1 MHVCGGVPMD
11 ITTTIHDTAAVL
23 SVMGRADAM
32 TAGDLEGA
40 INGRIE
46 QGDRKI
52 ILDFSGLAYISSG
65 GLRVLLA
72 TAKRLHNEG
81 DRFVLCGLSVEVQ
94 KIMNLAGF
102 TAIFS
107 IYATA
112 SDALAA
118 IKDTTAPRT

>member
-1 MHVCGGVPMD
+1 MD
-11 ITTTIHDTAAVL
+11 ITTTIHDTTAVIC
-23 SVMGRADAM
+23 VMGRVDAI
-32 TAGDLEGA
+32 TAGELEGA
-40 INGRIE
+40 INGCIE
-46 QGDRKI
+46 RGDRKI
-52 ILDFSGLAYISSG
+52 LLDFTGLAYISSG

-72 TAKRLHNEG
+72 TAKKLHNDG
-81 DRFVLCGLSVEVQ
+81 DRFSLCGLSVDVQ

-118 IKDTTAPRT
+118 GKELKISHQT